1 MAHTIESID
10 KEIQQLEEK
19 KQELLRKKSELNKL
33 TPAQRLANILHSKQC
48 RWNHTDGCGWDYT
61 SWGSPCST
69 RLEYLKKAQ
78 AILREVDFDTAI
90 KVLNL
95 S

>member
-19 KQELLRKKSELNKL
+19 KQELLRKKSELNSL
-33 TPAQRLANILHSKQC
+33 TPSQRIANILHSKQC
-48 RWNHTDGCGWDYT
+48 HWNGCGWEYS
-61 SWGSPCST
+61 SWCDPCNT
-69 RLEYLKKAQ
+69 RLDYLKKAQ
-78 AILREVDFDTAI
+78 AMLREVDFDTAI